1 MIDGIEL
8 ASSGLDAYA
17 NVQETIARN
26 LANANTVGF
35 KKNMISFKTILTETG
50 GVETSTLQTDYGID
64 HSHGNLTY
72 TGNTFNMAVDG
83 DGFFAVETVNGIRY
97 TRNGQFQLSNTGE
110 VVTDTGAK
118 VLGQGGPIVIPKDGG
133 EILVDKRGIISVN
146 GKEIGRLVITNFNDL
161 TKLVPTGDS
170 AFAAPEDLIDDSG
183 EKNFNIAQGYLE
195 SSNVSV
201 VTEMVDM
208 ITNMRSYEASN
219 NVIKTFSE
227 LMERLI
233 ANQAT

>member
-35 KKNMISFKTILTETG
+35 KKNMISFKTIMSETHG
-50 GVETSTLQTDYGID
+50 AETSTLQTDYGID
-64 HSHGNLTY
+64 YSHGDLTY
-72 TGNTFNMAVDG
+72 TGNTFNMAIDG
-83 DGFFAVETVNGIRY
+83 DGFFALETAKGIRY
-97 TRNGQFQLSNTGE
+97 TRNGQFQISNTGE

-118 VLGQGGPIVIPKDGG
+118 VLGQAGPIVIPKGGG
-133 EILVDKRGIISVN
+133 EIIIDKKGIININ
-146 GKEIGRLVITNFNDL
+146 GKEIGRLTITNFNDL

-170 AFAAPEDLIDDSG
+170 AFAAPEDSIDDTG
-183 EKNFNIAQGYLE
+183 EAKFNVAQGYLE

-219 NVIKTFSE
+219 NVIKTFSD

-233 ANQAT
+233 STQNI

>member
-1 MIDGIEL
+1 MIDEIEL

-35 KKNMISFKTILTETG
+35 KKNMISFKTIMSETNG
-50 GVETSTLQTDYGID
+50 TETSTIQTNYGID
-64 HSHGNLTY
+64 YSYGNLTY
-72 TGNTFNMAVDG
+72 TGNTLNMAIDG
-83 DGFFAVETVNGIRY
+83 DGFFALETAKGIRY
-97 TRNGQFQLSNTGE
+97 TRNGQFQISNTGE

-118 VLGQGGPIVIPKDGG
+118 VLGQAGPIVIPKGGG
-133 EILVDKRGIISVN
+133 EIIIDKKGIININ
-146 GKEIGRLVITNFNDL
+146 GKEIGRLTITNFNDL
-161 TKLVPTGDS
+161 TKLEPTGDS
-170 AFAAPEDLIDDSG
+170 TFAAPEDSIDNTG
-183 EKNFNIAQGYLE
+183 EAKFNVAQGYLE

-219 NVIKTFSE
+219 NVIKTFSD

-233 ANQAT
+233 SNQNI